1 MTEHKKIPLPEDG
14 DESKT
19 GKAGESSL
27 FERASGA
34 FGLDSFGSAPMPGKL
49 ADAPMKRAR
58 PVRRKT
64 VTEQTG
70 PAVTDREPD
79 HGASAARVNDQAAPE
94 KTVSADT
101 ETWPRRRPASLP
113 SRRPMPRQRSRHAD
127 TEHPSPGSR
136 FPSTETFLRKTA

>member
-19 GKAGESSL
+19 GKSSL

-58 PVRRKT
+58 PVRRKAAA
-64 VTEQTG
+64 EQLRRPRGG
-70 PAVTDREPD
+70 PWRF
-79 HGASAARVNDQAAPE
+79 GSAGTIAAPF
-94 KTVSADT
+94 
-101 ETWPRRRPASLP
+101 PRTPKLRSVLP
-113 SRRPMPRQRSRHAD
+113 SKTHAPATIERAN
-127 TEHPSPGSR
+127 TEYPSPGSGFHR
-136 FPSTETFLRKTA
+136 PGHSCEERPDRSQDATARCWKNSAS